1 VIPTTLVIGASA
13 TERERAIAVA
23 MADDPDSE
31 LIKSA
36 ILLEGLSD
44 GKPMLLTQ
52 DNCIVIRIAAGCLC
66 CSNNMIM
73 RTYLNRLI
81 QQKPQQ
87 LFLSLSNHLHL
98 ERIKDA
104 ISSGG
109 YENVLEFSCL
119 LDLNHTAD

>member
-13 TERERAIAVA
+13 TERERAIAKA
-23 MADDPDSE
+23 LADNPDFG

-36 ILLEGLSD
+36 ILLEGLAD
-44 GKPMLLTQ
+44 GRPVLVTQ
-52 DNCIVIRIAAGCLC
+52 ENCIVVRIAAGCLC
-66 CSNNMIM
+66 CSNSMIM

-87 LFLSLSNHLHL
+87 LFLSLSNHAHL
-98 ERIKDA
+98 DQIMDS

-109 YENVLEFSCL
+109 YEKILEFRRL
-119 LDLNHTAD
+119 LDLNHTVD